1 MDINWNQLLPPSL
14 ASRISVEKTGFEEWS
29 QTFAETQKWLV
40 DRYRSKQTDVV
51 KFYEICEETETIDTV
66 SDDDANQPM
75 DVGDDGSISGKVIS
89 RRAISG
95 KVISG
100 RAISNGNER
109 EFISKDWI
117 SLWFKST
124 PDQLI
129 PPIDNSVLLC
139 PHSKIDLNKV
149 SDFKCISSKAV
160 SSKNQNL

>member
-1 MDINWNQLLPPSL
+1 M
-14 ASRISVEKTGFEEWS
+14 EK
-29 QTFAETQKWLV
+29 
-40 DRYRSKQTDVV
+40 YRSKQIDVV
-51 KFYEICEETETIDTV
+51 KFYEICEETETIDIL

-75 DVGDDGSISGKVIS
+75 DVADGGSISESI
-89 RRAISG
+89 ISG
-95 KVISG
+95 SIIS
-100 RAISNGNER
+100 GNER

-117 SLWFKST
+117 SIWFKST

-160 SSKNQNL
+160 SSKNQILISPKIVF